1 MPGPEHRF
9 ACTLTWTGADAG
21 PTTSYRAYSRAFRV
35 DFDGK
40 PSLQGS
46 AAAPFRG
53 DETLHNPE
61 DLLLAAL
68 SACHCL
74 SYLALAA
81 GAGITVVD
89 YQDTATATMALV
101 DGGLQFVEATLR
113 PALAI
118 APGGDLDKA
127 VRLHPRAHA
136 ECFIARSVNFPVRN
150 EPVVTIAR

>member
-9 ACTLTWTGADAG
+9 ACDLTWTGAEAG
-21 PTTSYRAYSRAFRV
+21 PTTSYRTYSRAFRV
-35 DFDGK
+35 YLEGK
-40 PSLQGS
+40 PSLLGS
-46 AAAPFRG
+46 VAGPFRG
-53 DETLHNPE
+53 DEALHNPE

-81 GAGITVVD
+81 RSNIAVVTYRD
-89 YQDTATATMALV
+89 AATATMALV

-118 APGGDLDKA
+118 APGG
-127 VRLHPRAHA
+127 
-136 ECFIARSVNFPVRN
+136 
-150 EPVVTIAR
+150 